1 MKSILHYIILS
12 VFTIFLLTGCF
23 LKSVHPLVSVND
35 AILLDGLEGRWE
47 DDENRWTFIHDTR
60 NFEDLNNEMQF
71 EYNNDNTE
79 GTISFEESG
88 EMEGNSYLVILE
100 EFSGSRIDSSFF
112 FGHIG
117 SFGGN
122 FFMDLEL
129 IDASVTTSFANSH
142 LFPVHTFSKLRILDS
157 ELSIE
162 FFKDS
167 WIKELIENNRIR
179 IKHEKVSNSTSDDE
193 ILITAS
199 TEELQKFV
207 IKYSNDEKAFDD
219 PKILARSKNAL

>member
-1 MKSILHYIILS
+1 MKSILHYITLS
-12 VFTIFLLTGCF
+12 VFTILLLTGCF
-23 LKSVHPLVSVND
+23 LKSVHPLVTDKD

-47 DDENRWTFIHDTR
+47 DNDNRWTFIHDTR
-60 NFEDLNNEMQF
+60 NFEDLNNEIQF
-71 EYNNDNTE
+71 DYNNDNTE
-79 GTISFEESG
+79 GSISFEDSG

-100 EFSGSRIDSSFF
+100 EFSDSRIDSSFF

-122 FFMDLEL
+122 YFMDLEL
-129 IDASVTTSFANSH
+129 IDVSVSTSFANSH
-142 LFPVHTFSKLRILDS
+142 LFPVHTFSKLSLVES

-179 IKHEKVSNSTSDDE
+179 IKHEKVSNTTSDND

-207 IKYSNDEKAFDD
+207 TKYSNDEKAFDD
-219 PKILARSKNAL
+219 PKTLTRSKNAL